1 MTKHPTINSGSA
13 DLSRRWFLIT
23 AGASGLVFGFGS
35 LPAAT
40 PAAAAADSAAPVEP
54 SIWYSIAPDGIVTVN
69 VGKADMGQH
78 VASTMAQIVADELGA
93 SWSAT
98 RVNLVGNDP
107 KYNDPVLGAN
117 ITGGSWST
125 MMNFD
130 TMSRAGAAG
139 RIALT
144 EAGAAMLSVPV
155 SDVVVNDSRV
165 SSKTSGKAVSFAD
178 IVKSGKATRTF
189 SPDELKAIVLKTADQ
204 YTLIGRDLPQLDI
217 PFKVNGTAKYGI
229 DTFLPGMVY
238 GRVVTPPVRYGA
250 KVTAVDDSEAKKV
263 PGFVQAVVVED
274 PTGTV
279 TGWVVAVA
287 KTYPEAIKASDAL
300 KVSYDKGPNADVSS
314 ESILAEAKRL
324 QNQAGGEIY
333 FTNGDAA
340 QAVSKAAKVLE
351 AEYTTNINIH
361 CPLEPMNAVAEFK
374 DGKLHLYAGNQF
386 LTRSTAIAAAAMGM
400 KPEDVV
406 MHQYWIGGGF
416 GRKLDSDMFI
426 PAAAAAKAV
435 GRPVKVIYS
444 RQHDM
449 LMDFSR
455 PLVYQKISAGLDE
468 NGKIVGMN
476 HDLVSAWPTKRW
488 GIPAFLENSADGKKN
503 VLDGFAVH
511 GADFFYTVPNHTVRT
526 VLNELAQSA
535 TPSGQLRSVAPGWT
549 FWAIESMIDE
559 LAHAAG
565 RDPAEFRLE
574 MLDGA
579 GPNHGAKRLANTL
592 RAAMGLA
599 GYGTK
604 VLPKGE
610 ALGVACVSSQERD
623 TAAWTACVAQVAV
636 ADDGTVKVKK
646 LTVATDVG
654 TAVNPDGVRAQV
666 MGGAQW
672 GLSLA
677 TLEKATMKDGAI
689 QQDNFDSYT
698 PARMADMPEID
709 IAVIAN
715 GEPARGTGEPTVT
728 VVAPAIG
735 NAVFNAV
742 GARVRGLPITA
753 ESVKA
758 AMKKST

>member
-1 MTKHPTINSGSA
+1 MTKHTKISFSSP
-13 DLSRRWFLIT
+13 DLSRRSFLIT
-23 AGASGLVFGFGS
+23 AGASGLVFGFGT
-35 LPAAT
+35 LPGAT
-40 PAAAAADSAAPVEP
+40 PAAAAVGSAAPLEP

-78 VASTMAQIVADELGA
+78 IASTMAQIVADELGA
-93 SWSAT
+93 SWGDM

-130 TMSRAGAAG
+130 LMSRVGAAG
-139 RIALT
+139 RIALS
-144 EAGAAMLSVPV
+144 EAGAGMLGVSA
-155 SDVVVNDSRV
+155 SDVVANDSRV
-165 SSKTSGKAVSFAD
+165 FSKSGKSVSFAD
-178 IVKSGKATRTF
+178 IVKSGKATKTF
-189 SPDELKAIVLKTADQ
+189 SPDELKAIVLKTPDQ

-250 KVTAVDDSEAKKV
+250 KVTGVDDSEAKKI
-263 PGFVQAVVVED
+263 PGFIQAVVVED
-274 PTGTV
+274 PTNTV

-287 KTYPEAIKASDAL
+287 KTYPEAIKAADAL
-300 KVSYDKGPNADVSS
+300 KVSYDKGPNAEVSS

-324 QNQAGGEIY
+324 QSQPGGEIY

-340 QAVSKAAKVLE
+340 QAISKAAKVLD

-386 LTRSTAIAAAAMGM
+386 LTRSTAIAAGAAGV

-406 MHQYWIGGGF
+406 MHQHWIGGGF

-426 PAAAAAKAV
+426 PPAVAAKAV
-435 GRPVKVIYS
+435 GKPVKVIYS

-449 LMDFSR
+449 LMDFTR

-526 VLNELAQSA
+526 VLNEVAQSA

-549 FWAIESMIDE
+549 FWAVESMIDE

-565 RDPAEFRLE
+565 RDPADFRLA

-579 GPNHGAKRLANTL
+579 GDNKGAKRLANAL

-623 TAAWTACVAQVAV
+623 AASWTACVAQVAV
-636 ADDGTVKVKK
+636 ADDGSFKVKK

-677 TLEKATMKDGAI
+677 TLEKATMKDGALE
-689 QQDNFDSYT
+689 QDNFDSYT

-728 VVAPAIG
+728 VIAPAIG
-735 NAVFNAV
+735 NAIFNAV
-742 GARVRGLPITA
+742 GARVRGLPITSD
-753 ESVKA
+753 SVKE
-758 AMKKST
+758 AMKKAT